1 MILSLTFSQ
10 SFFEQ
15 NVSEQ
20 LKLLR
25 FSAIFFQNKA
35 RNAGRSGENTG
46 MREIC
51 QNAGFPARLRDG
63 WHLSMVTQV
72 GSFILVYV
80 ECKVAIPMVSTRKT
94 DDDHHVAD
102 SEAIGRLRHKLIKS
116 TGNPR
121 ISSGVKS
128 QIRHRH
134 RPNQCQR
141 NTLWRNVVNQ
151 RQLNF
156 ECRDADEPECAIL

>member
-15 NVSEQ
+15 NVSVQ

-25 FSAIFFQNKA
+25 FSAIFFKIKPD
-35 RNAGRSGENTG
+35 
-46 MREIC
+46 MRDVLAKIREC
-51 QNAGFPARLRDG
+51 GKYAKMLDFPHDCG
-63 WHLSMVTQV
+63 TVDLSMVTQV

-102 SEAIGRLRHKLIKS
+102 SEAIGRLRHELIKS

-121 ISSGVKS
+121 ISSGEKTNDH
-128 QIRHRH
+128 I
-134 RPNQCQR
+134 
-141 NTLWRNVVNQ
+141 
-151 RQLNF
+151 
-156 ECRDADEPECAIL
+156 D

>member
-15 NVSEQ
+15 NVSVQ

-25 FSAIFFQNKA
+25 FSAILFQNKA

-46 MREIC
+46 MREIS
-51 QNAGFPARLRDG
+51 QNAGFTARLRDG

-102 SEAIGRLRHKLIKS
+102 SEAIGRLRHELIKS

-121 ISSGVKS
+121 ISSGVKLS
-128 QIRHRH
+128 NSTSSSSKSVSTKYYLKKRCKSASIE
-134 RPNQCQR
+134 
-141 NTLWRNVVNQ
+141 LWM
-151 RQLNF
+151 
-156 ECRDADEPECAIL
+156 